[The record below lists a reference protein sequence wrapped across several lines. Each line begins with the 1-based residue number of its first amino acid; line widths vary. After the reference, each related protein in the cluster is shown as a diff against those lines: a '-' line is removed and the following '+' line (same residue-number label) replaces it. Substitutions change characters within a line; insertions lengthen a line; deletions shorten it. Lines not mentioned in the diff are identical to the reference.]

1 MLYRDDNGE
10 LQVDGTCDSSLWGLF
25 AFGLYTGEDPRIDS
39 TMKALEQKLWVPT
52 ETGGMARYENDSYY
66 RSADRVPGNPWFI
79 STLWLADYYIEKGK
93 MEEGLRLLRW
103 VEKHALASGVLAEQV
118 HPNTGEPLSVSPLTW
133 SHAAFLTTVKLF
145 QLRME
150 EMERGVPGVKMR
162 DWIGKLFA
170 ETCDQIHGACQVK

>member
-1 MLYRDDNGE
+1 MLYRDDSGE

-25 AFGLYTGEDPRIDS
+25 AFGLYTVEDPRIES
-39 TMKALEQKLWVPT
+39 TMEALERRLWVPT

-66 RSADRVPGNPWFI
+66 QSDDHVPGNPWFI

-103 VEKHALASGVLAEQV
+103 VEKHALASGVMPEQV

-133 SHAAFLTTVKLF
+133 SHAAFLTTVKSF
-145 QLRME
+145 HLRME
-150 EMERGVPGVKMR
+150 EMERGAPGVKMR

-170 ETCDQIHGACQVK
+170 QTCDEIHGACEVK